1 VSEHPN
7 LTAALAAAQA
17 EYPTI
22 LKGSV
27 NPHFKSTYADLADGM
42 GPIRPILAKHGIA
55 YTQTF
60 HVVDG
65 ILILRT
71 SLRHGAETV
80 DSELPITQPPK
91 PQDFIALTTYYR
103 RVGLFA
109 IAGITP
115 ANEDDDGEA
124 ANKVATTQAPPRQP
138 QPPKREPLPPL
149 ASPEAEV
156 KRALGQDKPPVALV
170 LRYWDEG
177 EQGTYEA
184 AGKWLSEYTKLYA
197 ETKKSEPVGIPDFI
211 RANWATLRMLHKKMP
226 EPFAKAMQDAM
237 VNAPSDLITTAEA
250 A

>member
-1 VSEHPN
+1 MSEHAN

-71 SLRHGAETV
+71 SLRYGAETI

-103 RVGLFA
+103 RVGLFS

-124 ANKVATTQAPPRQP
+124 ANSVATTQAPP
-138 QPPKREPLPPL
+138 KRKPLPPL
-149 ASPEAEV
+149 PSPQAEV
-156 KRALGQDKPPVALV
+156 NRALGQAKPPTALV
-170 LRYWDEG
+170 LRYWDG
-177 EQGTYEA
+177 AEQGTYEA
-184 AGKWLSEYTKLYA
+184 AGKWLSEYAKLFA
-197 ETKKSEPVGIPDFI
+197 ETKKSEPSGVPDLV
-211 RANWATLRMLHKKMP
+211 RENWKLLRQLHARMP

-237 VNAPSDLITTAEA
+237 THAPSDLLAEA